1 MKTLFYL
8 NGALIQPPANQKE
21 LSIQLNFDKDAPT
34 AQVSINKW
42 RFVRDNAGTIQD
54 YIDGGLLGS
63 DTIYGSYATTA
74 GIFEGLPFRIDLDY
88 MGTVQTI
95 FDGYLDLTDN
105 VEVSCNDITAS
116 AKESHKI
123 DWLNETADSIDFQYL
138 YDTTPS
144 LFDNKFIDIPYII
157 NTIPK
162 AGEAFLATLS
172 AFIIAKEFLTLG
184 ELYKSAIADI
194 SGGLN
199 VIGGILKLI
208 SVIVYTITL
217 IATLIKLIYD
227 AFNYIIQPIKYHQAM
242 RVKDLLEIGCTHFGY
257 TFQSSIFS
265 GELKD
270 LVILPEKYQNP
281 DTDGILGFLNP
292 NQPDMRG
299 YYKGTFGQLLRDL
312 KTIFNA
318 KIIIDNGKLIFERRD
333 YDLYPATTYQLPDL
347 TNDWNGFNTSEFNSG
362 FYIKFQTDINDK
374 NTIDSYNGT
383 AYQIT
388 FQPNI
393 VGNKKNLLFKGYETV
408 NIPFSLGKRKTELT
422 IPEQIFRGIFDTF
435 SAVVNVFVYL
445 INGVIDGINAVI
457 EFINDLVDAL
467 AVIGIDIPF
476 NAVAPQKIAPVV
488 LGSLITD
495 RIGML
500 MLENDFVD
508 VPKMFMINEGA
519 IPRKTDVVE
528 TFNAKY
534 VWENYK
540 YIDSFMPING
550 KHNQY
555 ILKQHDKVPFCFD
568 DYEKVKLDNRI
579 LTNFGEVA
587 LVDSLEWDVYNQS
600 ADVKYRVNKQ
610 YYNNFKAAITN
621 EATGN

>member
-8 NGALIQPPANQKE
+8 NGALIEPPANQKE

-63 DTIYGSYATTA
+63 DTIYGSYGTTA

-123 DWLNETADSIDFQYL
+123 DWLNESADSIDFQYL
-138 YDTTPS
+138 YDTNPS
-144 LFDNKFIDIPYII
+144 LFSGKFIDIPYVI
-157 NTIPK
+157 NTLPQ
-162 AGEAFLATLS
+162 AGEAFMATIS
-172 AFIIAKEFLTLG
+172 AFVIAQ
-184 ELYKSAIADI
+184 ELAKVAIELSMIFADI
-194 SGGLN
+194 ASVMGS
-199 VIGGILKLI
+199 IQGILKL
-208 SVIVYTITL
+208 VAYIVYFITL
-217 IATLIKLIYD
+217 VASLIKLVYD

-242 RVKDLLEIGCTHFGY
+242 RVKDLLEVGCSHFGY

-265 GELKD
+265 GDLKD

-312 KTIFNA
+312 KLIFNA

-347 TNDWNGFNTSEFNSG
+347 RNDWNGFNTSEFNSG

-374 NTIDSYNGT
+374 NTIDSYTGT

-393 VGNKKNLLFKGYETV
+393 IGNKNNLLFKGYETL
-408 NIPFSLGKRKTELT
+408 NIPFALGKRKTYLT
-422 IPEQIFRGIFDTF
+422 FPEQVFQVIFDTF
-435 SAVVNVFVYL
+435 SAVVNIYVTI
-445 INGVIDGINAVI
+445 INAAIDGLNAVI
-457 EFINDLVDAL
+457 GVINDLIDAL
-467 AVIGIDIPF
+467 AVIGILIPF
-476 NAVAPQKIAPVV
+476 SVGAINHIQPVV
-488 LGSLITD
+488 LGSLMTD

-508 VPKMFMINEGA
+508 TPKMFIINEGA

-528 TFNAKY
+528 TLTAKY
-534 VWENYK
+534 LWENYK
-540 YIDSFMPING
+540 YIDSFMPISG

-555 ILKQHDKVPFCFD
+555 ILKNHDNVPFCFD

-579 LTNFGEVA
+579 LTNFGESA

-600 ADVKYRVNKQ
+600 AKVKYRVNKL

>member
-1 MKTLFYL
+1 
-8 NGALIQPPANQKE
+8 
-21 LSIQLNFDKDAPT
+21 
-34 AQVSINKW
+34 
-42 RFVRDNAGTIQD
+42 
-54 YIDGGLLGS
+54 
-63 DTIYGSYATTA
+63 
-74 GIFEGLPFRIDLDY
+74 
-88 MGTVQTI
+88 
-95 FDGYLDLTDN
+95 
-105 VEVSCNDITAS
+105 
-116 AKESHKI
+116 
-123 DWLNETADSIDFQYL
+123 
-138 YDTTPS
+138 
-144 LFDNKFIDIPYII
+144 
-157 NTIPK
+157 
-162 AGEAFLATLS
+162 
-172 AFIIAKEFLTLG
+172 
-184 ELYKSAIADI
+184 
-194 SGGLN
+194 
-199 VIGGILKLI
+199 
-208 SVIVYTITL
+208 
-217 IATLIKLIYD
+217 
-227 AFNYIIQPIKYHQAM
+227 
-242 RVKDLLEIGCTHFGY
+242 
-257 TFQSSIFS
+257 
-265 GELKD
+265 
-270 LVILPEKYQNP
+270 
-281 DTDGILGFLNP
+281 NP

-347 TNDWNGFNTSEFNSG
+347 RNDWNGFNASEFKSG
-362 FYIKFQTDINDK
+362 YYVKFQTDINDK

-393 VGNKKNLLFKGYETV
+393 VGNKNNLLFKGYETV
-408 NIPFSLGKRKTELT
+408 SIPFALGKRKTELT
-422 IPEQIFRGIFDTF
+422 FPERVFRGIFDTF

-467 AVIGIDIPF
+467 AFIGIDIPF
-476 NAVAPQKIAPVV
+476 NINTPNHIPPVV

-508 VPKMFMINEGA
+508 VPKIFIINEGA

-540 YIDSFMPING
+540 YIDSFMPIGG

-587 LVDSLEWDVYNQS
+587 LVDSLEWDVYNQN
-600 ADVKYRVNKQ
+600 AAIKYRVNKQ

>member
-63 DTIYGSYATTA
+63 DTIYGSYGTTA

-162 AGEAFLATLS
+162 AGEAFMAAIS
-172 AFIIAKEFLTLG
+172 AFVITQ
-184 ELYKSAIADI
+184 EL
-194 SGGLN
+194 
-199 VIGGILKLI
+199 
-208 SVIVYTITL
+208 
-217 IATLIKLIYD
+217 
-227 AFNYIIQPIKYHQAM
+227 
-242 RVKDLLEIGCTHFGY
+242 
-257 TFQSSIFS
+257 
-265 GELKD
+265 
-270 LVILPEKYQNP
+270 
-281 DTDGILGFLNP
+281 
-292 NQPDMRG
+292 
-299 YYKGTFGQLLRDL
+299 
-312 KTIFNA
+312 
-318 KIIIDNGKLIFERRD
+318 
-333 YDLYPATTYQLPDL
+333 
-347 TNDWNGFNTSEFNSG
+347 
-362 FYIKFQTDINDK
+362 IN
-374 NTIDSYNGT
+374 
-383 AYQIT
+383 
-388 FQPNI
+388 QPNI

-422 IPEQIFRGIFDTF
+422 IPEQIFRVILDTF
-435 SAVVNVFVYL
+435 SAVANVYISIVNAA
-445 INGVIDGINAVI
+445 IDALNAVI
-457 EFINDLVDAL
+457 GVINDLIDAL

-476 NAVAPQKIAPVV
+476 NINAPNHIPPVV

-508 VPKMFMINEGA
+508 VPKMFIINEGA

-555 ILKQHDKVPFCFD
+555 ILKQHDKVPFCYD

-579 LTNFGEVA
+579 LTNFGESA

-600 ADVKYRVNKQ
+600 ADIKYRVNKQ